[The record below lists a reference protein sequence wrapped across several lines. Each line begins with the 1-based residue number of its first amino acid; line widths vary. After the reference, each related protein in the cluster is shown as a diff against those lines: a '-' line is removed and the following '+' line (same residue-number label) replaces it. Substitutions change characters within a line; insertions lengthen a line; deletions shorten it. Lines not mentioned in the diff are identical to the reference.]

1 MSEGEAE
8 KGIIPISTSAIGGMI
23 HVVRGQQ
30 VMLDSDLA
38 SLYGVETGQLNRAAT
53 RNKGRFPEDFRFRL
67 TREEVGALRCQ
78 IGILAGQGREIG
90 RTYLPWAYT
99 EQGIAMLSS
108 VLRSET
114 AVRVSVQIMRAFV
127 EMRRFLAA
135 NAQVFERVRELD
147 VRQRLDQ
154 AKNDERFEKIFGCL
168 EAREEPAQHLFFQ
181 GQMYDAFELLA
192 RLVGSAERSVVLVDG
207 YVGLGTLNVLA
218 KKRPGVAATV
228 WASRR
233 GDRLTAADVE
243 TFNEQYPTLEV
254 RHTEAFH
261 DRYLILDGEVGYH
274 VGASVKDAGRKAFGV
289 DRLGDAALVEAV
301 LSQLRG

>member
-1 MSEGEAE
+1 MGDD
-8 KGIIPISTSAIGGMI
+8 KTRGGIVPISASAIGRMI
-23 HVVRGQQ
+23 HVVRGRQ

-38 SLYGVETGQLNRAAT
+38 ELYGVETGQLNRAAA

-67 TREEVGALRCQ
+67 AKEELEALRCQ
-78 IGILAGQGREIG
+78 IGISNESRGGR
-90 RTYLPWAYT
+90 RYLPYAYT

-114 AVRVSVQIMRAFV
+114 AVWVSVQIMRAFV

-147 VRQRLDQ
+147 ARQRIDQ
-154 AKNDERFEKIFGCL
+154 ARNDGRFEKIFGCL

-243 TFNEQYPTLEV
+243 KFNEQYPTLEV

-274 VGASVKDAGRKAFGV
+274 VGASVKDAGRKAFGI
-289 DRLGDAALVEAV
+289 DRLGDLALVEAV

>member
-1 MSEGEAE
+1 
-8 KGIIPISTSAIGGMI
+8 
-23 HVVRGQQ
+23 
-30 VMLDSDLA
+30 
-38 SLYGVETGQLNRAAT
+38 
-53 RNKGRFPEDFRFRL
+53 
-67 TREEVGALRCQ
+67 
-78 IGILAGQGREIG
+78 
-90 RTYLPWAYT
+90 
-99 EQGIAMLSS
+99 MLSS

-114 AVRVSVQIMRAFV
+114 AVRVSVRVSVQIMRAFV

-147 VRQRLDQ
+147 ARQRLDQ
-154 AKNDERFEKIFGCL
+154 AKNDERFERIFGCL

-233 GDRLTAADVE
+233 GDGLTAADVAK
-243 TFNEQYPTLEV
+243 FNEQYPTLEV
-254 RHTEAFH
+254 RHTEVFH
-261 DRYLILDGEVGYH
+261 DRYLILDDTVGYH
-274 VGASVKDAGRKAFGV
+274 VGASVKDAGKKAFGV
-289 DRLGDAALVEAV
+289 DRLGDRALVEAV

>member
-1 MSEGEAE
+1 MSGDKAE
-8 KGIIPISTSAIGGMI
+8 RGIAQISGSTIGGMI
-23 HVVRGQQ
+23 HVVRGAQ
-30 VMLDSDLA
+30 VILDSDLA
-38 SLYGVETGQLNRAAT
+38 ALYGVETGQLNRAAS

-67 TREEVGALRCQ
+67 TREEVDALRCQ
-78 IGILAGQGREIG
+78 IGILAGQKREIG

-108 VLRSET
+108 ILRSET
-114 AVRVSVQIMRAFV
+114 AVLVSVQIMRAFV
-127 EMRRFLAA
+127 EMRRFLTA

-147 VRQRLDQ
+147 ARQRLDQ
-154 AKNDERFEKIFGCL
+154 AKNDERFEKIFGYL

-181 GQMYDAFELLA
+181 GQMYDALELLA

-228 WASRR
+228 WTSRR
-233 GDRLTAADVE
+233 GDRLTAADVA

-254 RHTEAFH
+254 RHTETFH
-261 DRYLILDGEVGYH
+261 DRYLILDGAAGYH

-289 DRLGDAALVEAV
+289 DRLGDTALVEAV